1 MVFGVVVAL
10 VVAIERIHARK
21 FTAYLSTSI
30 IKKEK
35 QHSQGIIMKLSYCLD
50 LKIALNII
58 ENFV

>member
-35 QHSQGIIMKLSYCLD
+35 QHSQGIMKLSYCLD